1 MKSIGWRLLLFSLL
15 TISWS
20 KVNAQLEFPED
31 KVSWKFKIEQNGCE
45 ATLIA
50 EISIVNHWH
59 IYAAKLP
66 EGTFLLPTEIK
77 LKKSPNF
84 STVGGIIEPKPI
96 FEHDEM
102 ADEDLYYHS
111 GKIIMKRKLKIT
123 SEKDFTLSGT
133 FAFQTCDD
141 KHCLPPHS
149 ADFTVKVKGCGSE
162 TTTKVEDEMIPDD
175 QFAEI
180 NGDEAKGKDGKMYVQ
195 FNGGWVKVPAGNSVQ
210 FYKKYLELGG
220 KHEE

>member
-1 MKSIGWRLLLFSLL
+1 MKSIGFKIILFTLLSFS
-15 TISWS
+15 WGN
-20 KVNAQLEFPED
+20 VNAQLEFPED
-31 KVSWKFKIEQNGCE
+31 KVSWKFSIEQDGCD

-50 EISIVNHWH
+50 EITMVKHWH

-66 EGTFLLPTEIK
+66 AGTFLLPTEIK

-84 STVGGIIEPKPI
+84 STVGGIIEPKPT

-111 GKIIMKRKLKIT
+111 GKIFMKRKLKIT

-133 FAFQTCDD
+133 FTFQTCDD
-141 KHCLPPHS
+141 THCLPPHN
-149 ADFTVKVKGCGSE
+149 ADFTVKVKGCG
-162 TTTKVEDEMIPDD
+162 TTSTEEKAAVSDD
-175 QFAEI
+175 QFSEV
-180 NGDEAKGKDGKMYVQ
+180 NGDEAKGKDGSMYVQ
-195 FNGGWVKVPAGNSVQ
+195 FNGEWVKVPEGNSVK